1 MITISPGHWKKGTG
15 AVGFVDEV
23 TEARRVVSFVVE
35 RLQHLG
41 IGVQQVQD
49 NTSASQSQNLQYL
62 ISAHNK
68 TERMLDVSV
77 HFNTTAGTHSR
88 PIGTE
93 VLYQDAD
100 IQGLAAHLSHSI
112 SSAAQLPNRG
122 AKRRTDLAF
131 LNKTNRNA
139 LLIEVCFVNSS
150 ADVSLYKQHFEAIG
164 EAIADTLTNYVRPS
178 TNPFSSPTL
187 YKRAQKL
194 YANKAHVKAVL
205 DKGIAQG
212 SFSVVWREAF
222 ERGAL
227 TFSDFCGLCVLLNE
241 VRNKN

>member
-23 TEARRVVSFVVE
+23 TEARKVVSFVVE
-35 RLQHLG
+35 RLQRLG
-41 IGVQQVQD
+41 IGVQLVQD
-49 NTSASQSQNLQYL
+49 NTSTSQSQNLQYL
-62 ISAHNK
+62 ISTHNK
-68 TERMLDVSV
+68 TERILDVSV

-93 VLYQDAD
+93 VLYQDTGMQALASQLSNT
-100 IQGLAAHLSHSI
+100 IALAAN
-112 SSAAQLPNRG
+112 LPNRG

-131 LNKTNRNA
+131 LNKTNQDA

-150 ADVSLYKQHFEAIG
+150 VDVSLYRQHFEAIG
-164 EAIADTLTNYVRPS
+164 EAIAGTLAQYVRPIA
-178 TNPFSSPTL
+178 NPFSSPAL
-187 YKRAQKL
+187 YERAQKL
-194 YANKAHVKAVL
+194 YADKVHVKAVL

-222 ERGAL
+222 ERDAL
-227 TFSDFCGLCVLLNE
+227 TFLDFCGLCVLLNE